1 LPDLVEIK
9 CIVAGYPAPL
19 TRRQD
24 KATSAVVRG
33 VSPLYTSGG
42 CRWAFRAGR
51 GAERSGLEPPF
62 LSDLIPRFTCRLRNI
77 RR

>member
-9 CIVAGYPAPL
+9 CIVAGNPAPL

-24 KATSAVVRG
+24 KAISAVVRG

-42 CRWAFRAGR
+42 CRWAR
-51 GAERSGLEPPF
+51 
-62 LSDLIPRFTCRLRNI
+62 
-77 RR
+77 